1 MNCFHHPITI
11 AVGIC
16 RACGR
21 GLCSECASSG
31 SDMLAC
37 PGRCEILVKQMMG
50 GMSFSNRSMPLFT
63 ALIALGGVGIVMAS
77 IDFQAKTIGLAV
89 FVGAAMILIGI
100 VLWFVLRR
108 SRR

>member
-1 MNCFHHPITI
+1 
-11 AVGIC
+11 
-16 RACGR
+16 
-21 GLCSECASSG
+21 
-31 SDMLAC
+31 
-37 PGRCEILVKQMMG
+37 
-50 GMSFSNRSMPLFT
+50 MPLFT